1 MTVAPL
7 VGKQRE
13 SVLHATAR
21 VNVWEGSVRSGKTV
35 ASLLAWLRFVR
46 EGPPGNL
53 LMAGRTER
61 TLKRNII
68 DPLVDMLGRKRCR
81 YVQGDGV
88 VWLLGRRVYV
98 AGANDERSQE
108 KIRGITLAGAY
119 VDEASLVPE
128 SFWSMLLTRLSVE
141 GAALYGTTNPDA
153 PRHWLLRDWLDKAST
168 VIQRD
173 GILVQGGDGASLD
186 LARFRF
192 TLDDNPHLPAAYV
205 TALKREFVG
214 LWYRRFILGEWVAAE
229 GAIYDMLDPTLGGHL
244 VDVLPTM
251 RAWWVAIDYGT
262 TNPFHAVLLGH
273 GDDDRL
279 YAARE
284 WRWDSRAQRRQL
296 TDAQYVERVGEW
308 VRGGCDGALGTQAA
322 PERVFVDPSAA
333 SFIRAAYL
341 DGWQGLQA
349 ADNTVLDGIR
359 DVASLLAARRLLI
372 HESCEATVD
381 ELSGYSWDPKA
392 QERGEDAPLKQDDHA
407 PDAVRYV
414 VRGVRPVWRR
424 WLDRLEVAA

>member
-13 SVLHATAR
+13 SVRHATAR

-35 ASLLAWLRFVR
+35 ASLLAWLRYVR
-46 EGPPGNL
+46 QGPPGNL
-53 LMAGRTER
+53 LMVGKTER

-68 DPLVDMLGRKRCR
+68 DPLVDMLGRRRCR
-81 YVQGDGV
+81 YIQGDGV

-98 AGANDERSQE
+98 AGANDERANE
-108 KIRGITLAGAY
+108 KIRGLTLAGAY

-141 GAALYGTTNPDA
+141 GAQLLATTNPDN
-153 PRHWLLRDWLDKAST
+153 PRHWLKQDWLDKAS
-168 VIQRD
+168 IHIRRD
-173 GILVQGGDGASLD
+173 GNLVKGGDGLD
-186 LARFRF
+186 LARFTF
-192 TLDDNPHLPAAYV
+192 GLDDNPHLPPAYV
-205 TALKREFVG
+205 EALRREFVG

-229 GAIYDMLDPTLGGHL
+229 GAIFDMLDPTVDGHL
-244 VDVLPTM
+244 VDELPDM
-251 RAWWVAIDYGT
+251 LAWWLAIDYGT
-262 TNPFHAVLLGH
+262 TNPFHAILLGY
-273 GDDDRL
+273 GSDDRL

-296 TDAQYVERVGEW
+296 TDAQYVEQVGQW
-308 VRGGCDGALGTQAA
+308 VRDGCDGAMGEQEQV
-322 PERVFVDPSAA
+322 ERVFVDPSAA
-333 SFIRAAYL
+333 SFIRAAHL
-341 DGWQGLQA
+341 DGWAGLQP

-372 HESCEATVD
+372 HESCGATVD
-381 ELSGYSWDPKA
+381 EMSGYSWDPKA

-407 PDAVRYV
+407 PDAVRYG
-414 VRGVRPVWRR
+414 VRGLRSVWRG
-424 WLDRLEVAA
+424 WLDRPVAA